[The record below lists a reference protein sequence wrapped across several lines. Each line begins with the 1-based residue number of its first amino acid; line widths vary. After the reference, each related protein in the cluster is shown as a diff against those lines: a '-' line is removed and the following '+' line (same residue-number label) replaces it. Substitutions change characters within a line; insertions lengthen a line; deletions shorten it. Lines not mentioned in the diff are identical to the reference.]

1 MKLKIDKLLFCYI
14 YIMYKNIYAYNNVI
28 KLDAPTPWG
37 LFFQDSATPQMEGI
51 EELHNNI
58 MFYLA
63 IILFT
68 VTWMMIT
75 IIRSFVYTKSLISHK
90 YMNHGT
96 LIELIW
102 TITPAVIL
110 ILIAFPSFK
119 LLYLMDEVMDPSLVI
134 YGEGLFLGGLI
145 LYILNKI
152 KNTIYGKKNTTLL
165 LNLAQVQKIKPISKL
180 VIKNN
185 KYILNTTRSF
195 HTKVK
200 ASKRIGPHN
209 KDVISLLIGSLLG
222 DGYGNR
228 RSGEGTRFSY
238 RQSIV
243 HKDYLFWLYNFFYER
258 GYCSNLKPR
267 KYTRILKNKSL
278 KKEYYGY
285 EFNTFT
291 FRSFD
296 WIYDM
301 FYKKGK
307 KIIKPKIEN
316 YLTPLALAIWIM
328 DDGGWVNPG
337 VRISTYN
344 FSIQEVEFLVS
355 LLKKLYDLDC
365 TIQLIKNGTQ
375 SSIYIQKKSVPNLIK
390 IVLPYMHDS
399 MYYKLGINN

>member
-1 MKLKIDKLLFCYI
+1 
-14 YIMYKNIYAYNNVI
+14 
-28 KLDAPTPWG
+28 
-37 LFFQDSATPQMEGI
+37 MEGL

-58 MFYLA
+58 MFYLT

-75 IIRSFVYTKSLISHK
+75 IVRNFVASRSRISHK

-102 TITPAVIL
+102 TITPALIL

-134 YGEGLFLGGLI
+134 YGEGFCLGGLI

-152 KNTIYGKKNTTLL
+152 KDTIYGEKDTIYGEKNTTLVPGS
-165 LNLAQVQKIKPISKL
+165 AQVQRTNP
-180 VIKNN
+180 KNLGLAVKKHN
-185 KYILNTTRSF
+185 KFIANSTRSF
-195 HTKVK
+195 HTKVR

-209 KDVISLLIGSLLG
+209 QDVLSVLVGSLLG
-222 DGYGNR
+222 DCYGNR
-228 RSGEGTRFSY
+228 RSVEGTRFSF

-243 HKDYLFWLYNFFYER
+243 HKEYLFWLYNFFYSR
-258 GYCSNLKPR
+258 GYCSNLEPR
-267 KYTRILKNKSL
+267 KYTRILKNGSKS
-278 KKEYYGY
+278 KEHYGY

-291 FRSFD
+291 FRSFN
-296 WIYDM
+296 WLYDM

-307 KIIKPKIEN
+307 KRISPIIEN
-316 YLTPLALAIWIM
+316 YLTPLALAVWIM
-328 DDGGWVNPG
+328 DDGGWANPG

-344 FSIQEVEFLVS
+344 FELEEVRFLVS

-365 TIQLIKNGTQ
+365 TIQTLKNGTQ
-375 SSIYIQKKSVPNLIK
+375 SAIYIKKESMPKLIK
-390 IVLPYMHDS
+390 IVLPYIHNS
-399 MYYKLGINN
+399 MYHKLGIKD

>member
-1 MKLKIDKLLFCYI
+1 M
-14 YIMYKNIYAYNNVI
+14 
-28 KLDAPTPWG
+28 
-37 LFFQDSATPQMEGI
+37 
-51 EELHNNI
+51 
-58 MFYLA
+58 
-63 IILFT
+63 
-68 VTWMMIT
+68 
-75 IIRSFVYTKSLISHK
+75 
-90 YMNHGT
+90 T

-152 KNTIYGKKNTTLL
+152 KDTFYGEKNTTLAL
-165 LNLAQVQKIKPISKL
+165 KLAIVNKTNQISRL
-180 VIKNN
+180 TIKNN
-185 KYILNTTRSF
+185 KFILNTTRFF

-200 ASKRIGPHN
+200 ASKRIGPYN
-209 KDVISLLIGSLLG
+209 EDVLSLLIGSILG
-222 DGYGNR
+222 DAYGNR
-228 RSGEGTRFSY
+228 KSGEGTRFYY

-243 HKDYLFWLYNFFYER
+243 HKDYLFWLYNFFYTK
-258 GYCSNLKPR
+258 GYCSNLEPR
-267 KYTRILKNKSL
+267 KYTRILKSESEI
-278 KKEYYGY
+278 KEYYGY

-307 KIIKPKIEN
+307 KIISPKIEN

-328 DDGGWVNPG
+328 DDGGWANPG

-344 FSIQEVEFLVS
+344 FNLQEVEFLVY
-355 LLKKLYDLDC
+355 LLKKLYNLDC
-365 TIQLIKNGTQ
+365 TIQILKNNTQ
-375 SSIYIQKKSVPNLIK
+375 SSIYIQKKSVSKLIK
-390 IVLPYMHDS
+390 IVSPYIHNS
-399 MYYKLGINN
+399 MYHKLGINV